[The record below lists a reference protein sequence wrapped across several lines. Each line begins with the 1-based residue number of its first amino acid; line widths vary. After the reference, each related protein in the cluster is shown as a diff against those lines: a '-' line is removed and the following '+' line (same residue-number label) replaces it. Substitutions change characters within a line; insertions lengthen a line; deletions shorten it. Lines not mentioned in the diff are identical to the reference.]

1 MTHMAA
7 LGLREA
13 AQQVGLHRSSLFRA
27 IRAGRLS
34 AERTDGGDY
43 LIDPAELFRVY
54 PPRPERAQQSAQVC
68 PEQGARPA
76 ETDVTGLRVRIAT
89 LEGQV
94 GTLSAELRT
103 VRELADT
110 LRKECDRWHE
120 QAQRLALAGPPR
132 RSWWPWRSAWRTA

>member
-1 MTHMAA
+1 MAA

-34 AERTDGGDY
+34 AERTEGGDY

-68 PEQGARPA
+68 PEQGAQPA
-76 ETDVTGLRVRIAT
+76 ETDVEVSPNVGDDGRGQAATSGACRLTTSTPSVKVTPRIT
-89 LEGQV
+89 FG
-94 GTLSAELRT
+94 
-103 VRELADT
+103 
-110 LRKECDRWHE
+110 K
-120 QAQRLALAGPPR
+120 
-132 RSWWPWRSAWRTA
+132 WW

>member
-54 PPRPERAQQSAQVC
+54 PPRAERAQQSAQAC
-68 PEQGARPA
+68 PEQDAQPA

-94 GTLSAELRT
+94 GTLSAELRA
-103 VRELADT
+103 VRELADI
-110 LRKECDRWHE
+110 LRQECDRWHS
-120 QAQRLALAGPPR
+120 QAERLALTGPAR
-132 RSWWPWRSAWRTA
+132 RPWWPWRRSA